1 MARAVNISRWS
12 GQSAVLR
19 YGLSVLAVIA
29 ATIIQHFGDMH
40 FAVTPSFVCAVMIS
54 GWFGGMGSGLLATGL
69 SILSLKYYFVPPT
82 GTFTIDEEYIPSVIL
97 FSLVAFFVTWLSA
110 RERKAAMSLVY
121 AHNQL
126 DLKIR
131 EVEESNK
138 LLQAE
143 IATRTRATEELDEL
157 RSELAHVARVTMLGE
172 LAASIAH
179 EINQPLA
186 AIVINSSAGKRSL
199 DGPAPDLDRVRKALA
214 RIDEDGKRAA
224 AVIDRIRAM
233 AKKSPTQMA
242 RLDANEVILS
252 VIAMTRSEIE
262 RHRVTLLTDLDEDL
276 PAARGDRVQLQ
287 QVVLNLVMNAIEA
300 MATGETRE
308 LLVCSRGGGTQAVVV
323 SVCDSGPGLDA
334 RQSEHLFE
342 AFYTTKPNGMG
353 MGLAICRSIMQAHA
367 GRLTARPN
375 EPRGAI
381 FEVELP
387 VERIK
392 ADSLSADA

>member
-1 MARAVNISRWS
+1 MTRAVSIHGWGGTSV
-12 GQSAVLR
+12 VLR
-19 YGLSVLAVIA
+19 YGLSVLAVTA

-40 FAVTPSFVCAVMIS
+40 FAVTPSFVCAVMVS

-82 GTFTIDEEYIPSVIL
+82 GTFAIDAQYIPSVVL
-97 FSLVAFFVTWLSA
+97 FSLVALFVTWLSA
-110 RERKAAMSLVY
+110 RERKAAISLAN
-121 AHNQL
+121 AHSEL
-126 DLKIR
+126 DLKIH
-131 EVEESNK
+131 ELEASNK

-143 IATRTRATEELDEL
+143 IETRTRATEEVDKL
-157 RSELAHVARVTMLGE
+157 RAELAHVTRVTMLGE

-186 AIVINSSAGKRSL
+186 AIVIDSGTGGRALSGST
-199 DGPAPDLDRVRKALA
+199 PDLDRVRKALA
-214 RIDEDGKRAA
+214 RINEDGKRAA
-224 AVIDRIRAM
+224 AVLDRIRAM
-233 AKKSPTQMA
+233 AKKSPTQMTG
-242 RLDANEVILS
+242 LNANEVVLS
-252 VIAMTRSEIE
+252 VIAMTRNEIE
-262 RHRVTLLTDLDEDL
+262 RRRVTLRTELDEDL

-287 QVVLNLVMNAIEA
+287 QVLLNLVVNAIEA
-300 MATGETRE
+300 MAAGETRE
-308 LLVCSRGGGTQAVVV
+308 LLVCSRGKGMQAVVV

-353 MGLAICRSIMQAHA
+353 MGLAICRSIMQALA

-375 EPRGAI
+375 EPCGTI

-387 VERIK
+387 VQHIE
-392 ADSLSADA
+392 AGPLSANA